1 MKFALHFA
9 NTTFP
14 NPVGAKRVALAA
26 EAAGFEALISPEHVV
41 VPSTYQSE
49 YPYSPT
55 GRLPGGPGVK
65 FPDPLI
71 WQAYV
76 AGVTEKLRF
85 ITGVLVLPQ
94 RNPVVLA
101 KEIATLDHLT
111 EGRVSLGIGVGWLAE
126 EFDAIG
132 VPFARRGKRADEY
145 VAAMR
150 TLWADDDASFAGE
163 FVNFSGANCNPK
175 PVNGTVPILVGG
187 HTPFAARRAGQ
198 LGDGYFPATG
208 AQNDSWQLIELARRT
223 AEEHGRDPVALELTM
238 GCPEALP
245 GADEDALAAVSALV
259 EKGVDRIA
267 LPLPAFMPELER
279 NIENFAEQVLRH
291 F

>member
-14 NPVGAKRVALAA
+14 SPAGAKRVALAA
-26 EAAGFEALISPEHVV
+26 EAAGFEALICPEHVV
-41 VPSTYQSE
+41 VPAEYQSE

-55 GRLPGGPGVK
+55 GRLPGGPQVN

-71 WQAYV
+71 WQAFI

-101 KEIATLDHLT
+101 KEIATLDHLSG
-111 EGRVSLGIGVGWLAE
+111 GRVSLGIGVGWLEE
-126 EFDAIG
+126 EFDALG

-150 TLWADDDASFAGE
+150 ALWRDDDASFAGE
-163 FVNFSGANCNPK
+163 FVDFSKANCNPK
-175 PVNGTVPILVGG
+175 PTNCAVPILVGG
-187 HTPFAARRAGQ
+187 HTEFAARRAGR

-208 AQNDSWQLIELARRT
+208 SQQDFWPLVDLARRT
-223 AEEHGRDPVALELTM
+223 ADEHGRDGGALELTT
-238 GCPEALP
+238 GCPDALP
-245 GADEDALAAVSALV
+245 GASEDAIGAVRTLID
-259 EKGVDRIA
+259 KGVDRIA
-267 LPLPAFMPELER
+267 LPLPAFMPDLER
-279 NIENFAEQVLRH
+279 NLETFANDVMQRV
-291 F
+291 